1 MNIWLAQSVKLV
13 LTLHNISS
21 YLPDDSY
28 STLFFFHLST
38 CFFSITTLQWQII
51 LVQGK
56 GTPLTQFIRSVG
68 FFYYL
73 YDTKFHVK
81 TGSHTTTKYEANK
94 ISCLFKLLWDGKRKE
109 FDLVCHMSMT
119 RLLGKI
125 QNKGFCSPIIITFP
139 DNFRTV
145 RLISGIL
152 KIGQCY
158 NLT

>member
-1 MNIWLAQSVKLV
+1 MIPIPLCSFF
-13 LTLHNISS
+13 I
-21 YLPDDSY
+21 YP
-28 STLFFFHLST
+28 LFFL
-38 CFFSITTLQWQII
+38 ITTLQWQII

-56 GTPLTQFIRSVG
+56 GTPPSLNLSDLWV

-94 ISCLFKLLWDGKRKE
+94 ISCLFKLLWDGRRKE